1 MCGSRASVPVNNGKK
16 NNVEVETNKVMEY
29 SEGVKFF
36 EIHIQTFVTG
46 GLAILVIIVL
56 IGLIGLIW
64 KCWWHRLTTLCGGR
78 NQGISGQGREYV
90 ARYGNG
96 IEEREARG
104 SRFEEQP
111 QQSSSELPMPP
122 RGSPIAERRNSR
134 I

>member
-64 KCWWHRLTTLCGGR
+64 KCWWHRLAAMCGGT
-78 NQGISGQGREYV
+78 NQGQGRGYV
-90 ARYGNG
+90 AKYRNE

-104 SRFEEQP
+104 IRFEEQS

-122 RGSPIAERRNSR
+122 RGSPITERRNSR
-134 I
+134 MI